1 MYFQLLHLT
10 AIAYFTMIPFTQ
22 CLSLE
27 SPSSTKSLS
36 ILRSNTISDFGITY
50 IWNSGTDW
58 FRRIEQESVVLLID
72 ALIDIYSRRDPDE
85 IGNYTT
91 VGPESSAAFANFST
105 RVTVKAGV
113 ALNTFH
119 CPKAPMINKEI
130 WAALHMLRSSYSGKY
145 AIPTEDGW
153 QMIYI
158 DNARSRVKNCTGV
171 LLVQRDLWYD
181 EEEAEEKANNSTR
194 RAALS

>member
-10 AIAYFTMIPFTQ
+10 AIAYLAMIPFTQ
-22 CLSLE
+22 CLSPE
-27 SPSSTKSLS
+27 SPSSIKSLS
-36 ILRSNTISDFGITY
+36 ILRSNSIPDFGIAY
-50 IWNSGTDW
+50 IWNSRTYW
-58 FRRIEQESVVLLID
+58 FRRTEQQSVVLLID
-72 ALIDIYSRRDPDE
+72 ALIDIYSRRHPDE

-91 VGPESSAAFANFST
+91 VGSESSAAVANFST

-119 CPKAPMINKEI
+119 CPQAPMINKEI

-145 AIPTEDGW
+145 AIPHEDGW

-158 DNARSRVKNCTGV
+158 DNARSLVKNCTGV

-181 EEEAEEKANNSTR
+181 DEEAEEKANSTR
-194 RAALS
+194 LAALS